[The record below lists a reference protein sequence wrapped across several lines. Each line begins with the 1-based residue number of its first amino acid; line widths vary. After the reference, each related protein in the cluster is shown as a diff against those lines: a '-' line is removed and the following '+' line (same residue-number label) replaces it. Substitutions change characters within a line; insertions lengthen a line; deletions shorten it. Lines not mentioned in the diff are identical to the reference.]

1 MTKLRAKG
9 INPLRTPCVI
19 NIDSVN
25 PHAMVDR
32 VPCLTAARAGQ
43 GGHWVTSRGRR
54 LTSGEMQALMGL
66 MPGQLNTSMVKVGQF
81 HRMLGNAMAVNVL
94 ERIFVKLLPAAGIV
108 CRETLVDRWA
118 TSAGQHAAASRL
130 QPMS

>member
-1 MTKLRAKG
+1 
-9 INPLRTPCVI
+9 
-19 NIDSVN
+19 
-25 PHAMVDR
+25 
-32 VPCLTAARAGQ
+32 
-43 GGHWVTSRGRR
+43 
-54 LTSGEMQALMGL
+54 MQALMGL